1 MFTVKPLSFAVTGDA
16 AVDQEYTRHVLFYFP
31 FTAASLFS
39 LGSACWGVRVCRYFV
54 RFLFSAGALG
64 LRMPGPNQLLTEC
77 GSSKYR
83 DIYKNYMPR
92 NAQKREGR

>member
-54 RFLFSAGALG
+54 RF
-64 LRMPGPNQLLTEC
+64 
-77 GSSKYR
+77 
-83 DIYKNYMPR
+83 
-92 NAQKREGR
+92 